1 MQIGVDWNAPIRLG
15 DAALLP
21 RDLVL
26 ATDEATIFFPP
37 EIADEVIAR
46 AVKHRDGETANASS
60 SEARSTSFAMHILY
74 APYLKK
80 SYEETLKKERKKR
93 RQDACARK

>member
-46 AVKHRDGETANASS
+46 AVKHRDGENCKR
-60 SEARSTSFAMHILY
+60 ELVRS
-74 APYLKK
+74 KK
-80 SYEETLKKERKKR
+80 YKFR
-93 RQDACARK
+93 DAYPLRPVP